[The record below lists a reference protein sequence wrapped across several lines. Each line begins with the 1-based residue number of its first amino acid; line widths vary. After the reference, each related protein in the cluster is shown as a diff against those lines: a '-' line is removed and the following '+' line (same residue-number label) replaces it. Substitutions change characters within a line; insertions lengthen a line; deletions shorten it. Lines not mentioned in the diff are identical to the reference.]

1 MSRFSRAGLGAVVA
15 LALASVL
22 AACAA
27 APIRESAPAAEL
39 TTEQDYALMLAAL
52 GIESVRPG
60 RDGRDPN
67 SPNYAHYDEAS
78 ANPFPALPDPLVTE
92 DGRAVTSAA
101 MWRDVRRPE
110 IVELFDREIY
120 GRMPAHV
127 PSVQWESSSANEESI
142 GAVRVL
148 TRRVRGMVDN
158 SAHPDINVNLD
169 LQISVPVDAQGP
181 VPVIL
186 NLLWIDPPTWYTP
199 PPGTPD
205 WREEI
210 VARGYGVAVLDPG
223 SVQADNGAGLTR
235 GIIGLVNHG
244 EPRAVDD
251 WGALRAWAWGASRAI
266 DFFESDGAL
275 DASRVGIQGHS
286 RYGKAALVAMA
297 YEPRLAV
304 GFISSS
310 GAGGASLLRRDYGEI
325 VENVAG
331 SGEYHWMA
339 GNFIKYAGP
348 LGWDDLPVD
357 AHELIALAAP
367 RPVFIS
373 SGAFEGDAW
382 VDARGMFMAADAA
395 GPVYRLLGARD
406 LGTHAFPAQETGLM
420 EGEIA
425 YRQHSAGHTPVRSIG
440 ITSGTHHTI
449 RVPAPDRSRP
459 RRARDPARAA
469 CPRGR

>member
-1 MSRFSRAGLGAVVA
+1 MSTFSRAAFGAFAAPVLMLGLVA
-15 LALASVL
+15 CAGSAPEPPAPV
-22 AACAA
+22 AA
-27 APIRESAPAAEL
+27 APAEL
-39 TTEQDYALMLAAL
+39 TTEQDYALMLARL

-60 RDGRDPN
+60 RNGMDPN
-67 SPNYAHYDEAS
+67 SPNYAHYDEAI
-78 ANPFPALPDPLVTE
+78 ANPFPELPDPLVTE
-92 DGRAVTSAA
+92 DGRAVNSAE
-101 MWRDVRRPE
+101 MWWDVRRPE

-120 GRMPAHV
+120 GRMPASV
-127 PSVQWESSSANEESI
+127 PDVSWESSSANEESI

-148 TRRVRGMVDN
+148 TRRVRGVVDN
-158 SAHPDINVNLD
+158 SAYPAIEVNLD
-169 LQISVPVDAQGP
+169 LQISIPVDARGP

-186 NLLWIDPPTWYTP
+186 NLLWIDPPPWFNP

-205 WREEI
+205 WREVI
-210 VARGYGVAVLDPG
+210 VARGYGVAVLAPS

-235 GIIGLVNHG
+235 GIIGLVNRG
-244 EPRAVDD
+244 QPRSPED

-266 DFFESDGAL
+266 DFFESDAAI

-286 RYGKAALVAMA
+286 RFGKAALVAMA

-357 AHELIALAAP
+357 AHQLIALAAP

-382 VDARGMFMAADAA
+382 VDARGMFMAAAAA

-406 LGTHAFPAQETGLM
+406 LGTEEFPAQETGLM

-425 YRQHSAGHTPVRSIG
+425 YRQHSAGHTPGPNWPVFLDY
-440 ITSGTHHTI
+440 
-449 RVPAPDRSRP
+449 A
-459 RRARDPARAA
+459 ARYF
-469 CPRGR
+469 GE